1 MAADASHKFI
11 QEKLTDHRKV
21 LEAAGGLPGRLPF
34 FALFVAVIGLA
45 IGCRTTDNT
54 TVKDAEGINAPT
66 DCASACAS
74 ACDDAAKAECSEAA
88 KAECSGAAK
97 TECSEAKVCPISGA
111 AIE

>member
-1 MAADASHKFI
+1 
-11 QEKLTDHRKV
+11 V
-21 LEAAGGLPGRLPF
+21 LSTTSSIMKNLLLSF
-34 FALFVAVIGLA
+34 AVIGLA

-54 TVKDAEGINAPT
+54 TVTDAEGINAPT

>member
-1 MAADASHKFI
+1 MKNLLLSF
-11 QEKLTDHRKV
+11 
-21 LEAAGGLPGRLPF
+21 
-34 FALFVAVIGLA
+34 AVIGLA

-54 TVKDAEGINAPT
+54 TVTDAEGLNAPT

-97 TECSEAKVCPISGA
+97 AECSGAAKTECSEAKVCPISGA